1 MVQRKSGV
9 YIEEEDTL
17 ISVSRL
23 CLHVQNEKVISKKV
37 GRNQVNKPVV
47 GDKGIKK
54 FYQTTTGKKEEKN
67 WKQNE
72 EVKWLYTWILQNF

>member
-23 CLHVQNEKVISKKV
+23 CLHVQNEKVTSKKSRKKSSQQASS
-37 GRNQVNKPVV
+37 GRQRN
-47 GDKGIKK
+47 
-54 FYQTTTGKKEEKN
+54 
-67 WKQNE
+67 
-72 EVKWLYTWILQNF
+72 